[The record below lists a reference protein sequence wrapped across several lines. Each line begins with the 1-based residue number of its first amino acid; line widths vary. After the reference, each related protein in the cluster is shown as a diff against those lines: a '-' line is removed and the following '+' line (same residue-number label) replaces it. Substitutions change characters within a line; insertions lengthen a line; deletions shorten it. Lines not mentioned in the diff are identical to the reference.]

1 MPDFPYGTDYP
12 EQPWIDRDGSPIA
25 TSDPRRPQDAGVV
38 PSFLAGMVTGAWLD
52 AQDFPPLEWS
62 IPGVVPEG
70 FGLLVGPP
78 KLGKSWLVAGLG
90 LACAAGGKA
99 FGRINV
105 APRPV
110 LYLAL
115 EDGHRRLQSRFRRL
129 MCGERIP
136 AEIHVITKARQ
147 VEVMPMIEEFVCRHH
162 DQKPLIILDTL
173 GKVKPPKQPGADSY
187 QVDYAIG
194 SRLKDAIDVAP
205 GGTLLV
211 VHHSRKAESADF
223 IDAVSGTQGIA
234 GSADFVLVLTRKRHS
249 DDGVLAVTGRDV
261 DENEYALTTDSGRW
275 TLDGDNLLAAS
286 SAAADRRQQK
296 QLGDKSLEVVALV
309 NQRAETRA
317 GDVQQALGIDQ
328 HTARTYLSRL
338 ADSGRIHKAGRGIY
352 RSVASVASVAFIEEG
367 SNATLEVSNATP
379 NPSRQHSSD
388 LGVSENATLA
398 TDATPDESERLGAPG
413 NATLNATHC
422 LCGEKLTDR
431 NRRAGICSDCIERRG
446 QS

>member
-1 MPDFPYGTDYP
+1 MAGGLVSDELIGRGKAIADRLNQISGRAEVESHRFSPGAEVGTDLKKTELRLP
-12 EQPWIDRDGSPIA
+12 HREQTRK
-25 TSDPRRPQDAGVV
+25 TSLEEDVTV
-38 PSFLAGMVTGAWLD
+38 PSFLGGMVTGAWLD

-90 LACAAGGKA
+90 LACASGGKA
-99 FGRINV
+99 FGRISV
-105 APRPV
+105 ARRPV

-136 AEIHVITKARQ
+136 AEIHVITKAKQ
-147 VEVMPMIEEFVCRHH
+147 FEVLPMIEEFVLRHH
-162 DQKPLIILDTL
+162 DQKPLVILDTL
-173 GKVKPPKQPGADSY
+173 GRAKAARQPGADSY

-194 SRLKDAIDVAP
+194 SRLKDAIDIAQ

-234 GSADFVLVLTRKRHS
+234 GSADFVLVLSRKRHS

-275 TLDGDNLLAAS
+275 SLDGDTLAAAS
-286 SAAADRRQQK
+286 SAAEERRQQK

-317 GDVQQALGIDQ
+317 GDVQKALGIDQ

-338 ADSGRIHKAGRGIY
+338 AESGRIHKSGRGIY
-352 RSVASVASVAFIEEG
+352 KSVASVASVAFNFGG
-367 SNATLEVSNATP
+367 SNATQNATP
-379 NPSRQHSSD
+379 LNTQQRCDVATFESSE
-388 LGVSENATLA
+388 LGVSANATLA
-398 TDATPDESERLGAPG
+398 TDATPDVVE
-413 NATLNATHC
+413 
-422 LCGEKLTDR
+422 
-431 NRRAGICSDCIERRG
+431 